1 MAYSASLAVIRCI
14 NQGRRSSS
22 LDSTEEWLQRRI
34 IMVDVDPRKPLGVN
48 FSETNGVIQVKR
60 VDKAGRGQLVEQQ
73 DPEQCIRVGDTV
85 VAVGDQ
91 PPSLQELKAI
101 EKLHM
106 PLITLVFTRQVKRD
120 RNQLIFRRQ
129 YGNSHF
135 SLE

>member
-1 MAYSASLAVIRCI
+1 
-14 NQGRRSSS
+14 
-22 LDSTEEWLQRRI
+22 
-34 IMVDVDPRKPLGVN
+34 MVDVDPRKPLGVN